1 MQMVGTARLKLR
13 RAQPRFFTAEIA
25 CLRLPVACLRALH
38 RQAFATQTGA
48 DAHRQAE
55 SAESDAI
62 GPSFIEAGEK
72 AFQFV
77 SPGARG
83 RSLPRGILLPQ
94 NPQDPP

>member
-25 CLRLPVACLRALH
+25 CLR
-38 RQAFATQTGA
+38 A
-48 DAHRQAE
+48 DPHRQAE

-77 SPGARG
+77 SPGARD

-94 NPQDPP
+94 DPKIPLDAPVRR